1 MSLFPG
7 CSSEKDSEAYAYF
20 STVLSTWLM
29 MFIVGNGEK
38 AFVVFRGFFF
48 FFFDILLLKCFRMQF
63 NFLPNSKGILV
74 NLFKDHIYKY
84 QS

>member
-48 FFFDILLLKCFRMQF
+48 LTSC
-63 NFLPNSKGILV
+63 
-74 NLFKDHIYKY
+74 Y
-84 QS
+84 